1 MVRVTGRN
9 ISALLNPRPV
19 VLLSC
24 CDSSGR
30 PNAMTAIWH
39 TPISHEPPIV
49 GVSIGATRHSHRL
62 IEETRQFVL
71 NIVGPAFQ
79 KAVEICGN
87 YSGSTTDK
95 TLQAGLCWQNSR
107 SVLPPRIT
115 DALGYLECRV
125 VETLPFGD
133 HSLFVASVLYAEAQE
148 GCFSS
153 VWEDAPSD
161 VLLCRQREAFGFWA
175 PLSRSKQP

>member
-1 MVRVTGRN
+1 MVHVTGRD
-9 ISALLNPRPV
+9 IAALLNPRPA

-24 CDSSGR
+24 CNSSGT

-39 TPISHEPPIV
+39 TPISHEPPVV
-49 GVSIGATRHSHRL
+49 GVSIGATRYSHRL
-62 IEETRQFVL
+62 IEETHQFVL

-79 KAVEICGN
+79 KAVRVCGN

-95 TLQAGLCWQNSR
+95 TLQAGLRWQNSH
-107 SVLPPRIT
+107 SVRPPRIA

-148 GCFSS
+148 SCFSGGS
-153 VWEDAPSD
+153 EDALSD
-161 VLLCRQREAFGFWA
+161 VLLCRQREQFGCWG